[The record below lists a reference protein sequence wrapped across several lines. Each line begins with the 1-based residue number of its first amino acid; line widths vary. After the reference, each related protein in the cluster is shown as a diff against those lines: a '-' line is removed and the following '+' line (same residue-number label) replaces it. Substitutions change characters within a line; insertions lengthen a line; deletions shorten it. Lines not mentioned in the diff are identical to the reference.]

1 MALFVNFCWS
11 IITSSLIWLCCFMAM
26 HLFRIREGNSFQKD
40 LKHPEV
46 TDSNARDD
54 DDDESEEKETPSL
67 SFKFQYQLSDP
78 SASKKDEPSMKPSV
92 DNLGLL
98 SENDFNGFTEGAGIG
113 GIEDEKFLHADPLE
127 EEKPASWKS
136 NPSTVPESTDLA
148 RFLSE
153 FSGFESDTESLGA
166 SDGYS
171 VKDLIVDSDSDG
183 LLSERDVDEHE
194 HQAEAIE
201 VSINATKFQAQ
212 QFEDIRRFEETEL
225 RSTQSCDT
233 EYVAVEGELC
243 PFKNHRRHIKCAG
256 NGSDNSEPELDQIQ
270 KIQASILLPVEL
282 IDSSD
287 DELHATE
294 KHSSSRKGSEQ
305 DLSSNEA
312 FHDGHLG
319 SSPSSEE
326 EEEEALLRAELD
338 ELEEE
343 LGREEKVPNQS
354 RQKEDT
360 DLENSD
366 DEEDYDDLESLWEH
380 QDLMEELK
388 LEMRRLRAVGLPTI
402 LEESEAPKA
411 VDDPK
416 PWKIH
421 ETLLH
426 EDPMDE
432 LHKFYK
438 SYRVRMRKLDIL
450 NYQKMYAIG
459 LLQLKDPLQSMK
471 SQRSLIPTLKSLLPR
486 SLWPR
491 GLKPATDLSEEFI
504 KELQSDLEMVYVGQT
519 CLSWEFLL
527 WQYEK
532 AREMPQ
538 SARYRN
544 HQYNQVAEE
553 FQQFQVI
560 MQRFIEDEVFKGPR
574 LPDYVKHRCGN
585 QNLPQVP
592 HVREDNLKEKMEA
605 QLKGNR
611 IVCSDVLEEI
621 MEESI
626 RVFWEFVKADKDE
639 TPWMLKGLIG
649 THVQLQDPADFNL
662 MANIQSNLQKKEKK
676 LKDILRIRNCLV
688 KKLKKPKED
697 RSNQDLFFSQVDLR
711 LVARVLRMSRITTE
725 QLVWCHTKLSNIVFI
740 EGKVHREPS
749 FLLFPC

>member
-1 MALFVNFCWS
+1 MMCVPVC
-11 IITSSLIWLCCFMAM
+11 
-26 HLFRIREGNSFQKD
+26 RIREGNSFQKD

-46 TDSNARDD
+46 TDSYARDD

-136 NPSTVPESTDLA
+136 NPSTVPESTDRA

-183 LLSERDVDEHE
+183 LLSERDLDEHE

-326 EEEEALLRAELD
+326 EEEEEALLRAELD

-450 NYQKMYAIG
+450 NYQKI
-459 LLQLKDPLQSMK
+459 
-471 SQRSLIPTLKSLLPR
+471 
-486 SLWPR
+486 LWPR

-574 LPDYVKHRCGN
+574 LPDYMRRANFAAKTDGYCVT
-585 QNLPQVP
+585 
-592 HVREDNLKEKMEA
+592 EDNLKEKMEA
-605 QLKGNR
+605 QLK
-611 IVCSDVLEEI
+611 
-621 MEESI
+621 
-626 RVFWEFVKADKDE
+626 DKDE

-649 THVQLQDPADFNL
+649 THVQLQDPADFKL
-662 MANIQSNLQKKEKK
+662 MANIQSNLQKVDDG
-676 LKDILRIRNCLV
+676 LHLV
-688 KKLKKPKED
+688 
-697 RSNQDLFFSQVDLR
+697 
-711 LVARVLRMSRITTE
+711 
-725 QLVWCHTKLSNIVFI
+725 
-740 EGKVHREPS
+740 
-749 FLLFPC
+749 

>member
-1 MALFVNFCWS
+1 
-11 IITSSLIWLCCFMAM
+11 
-26 HLFRIREGNSFQKD
+26 EGNSFQKD

-46 TDSNARDD
+46 TDSYARDD

-78 SASKKDEPSMKPSV
+78 CASKKDEPSMKPSV

-136 NPSTVPESTDLA
+136 NPSTVPESTDRA

-183 LLSERDVDEHE
+183 LLSERDLDEHE

-233 EYVAVEGELC
+233 EYVAAEGEFC
-243 PFKNHRRHIKCAG
+243 PSKNHRRHMKCAG

-287 DELHATE
+287 DELHVTE

-319 SSPSSEE
+319 SSPSS

-360 DLENSD
+360 DLEDSD

-450 NYQKMYAIG
+450 NYQKIRANFAA
-459 LLQLKDPLQSMK
+459 K
-471 SQRSLIPTLKSLLPR
+471 
-486 SLWPR
+486 
-491 GLKPATDLSEEFI
+491 TDGYC
-504 KELQSDLEMVYVGQT
+504 VT
-519 CLSWEFLL
+519 
-527 WQYEK
+527 
-532 AREMPQ
+532 
-538 SARYRN
+538 
-544 HQYNQVAEE
+544 
-553 FQQFQVI
+553 
-560 MQRFIEDEVFKGPR
+560 
-574 LPDYVKHRCGN
+574 
-585 QNLPQVP
+585 
-592 HVREDNLKEKMEA
+592 EDNLKEKMEA

-649 THVQLQDPADFNL
+649 THVQLQDPADFKL
-662 MANIQSNLQKKEKK
+662 MANIQSNLQKVDDG
-676 LKDILRIRNCLV
+676 LHLV
-688 KKLKKPKED
+688 
-697 RSNQDLFFSQVDLR
+697 
-711 LVARVLRMSRITTE
+711 
-725 QLVWCHTKLSNIVFI
+725 
-740 EGKVHREPS
+740 
-749 FLLFPC
+749 